1 MGDRGKTPSPL
12 PLWVSFFE
20 ISKSL
25 CTAYRVE
32 LCELFFMDVDKVLEM
47 IQNSVDTAYIANEYT
62 QYTGQNQTQTQTQ
75 KIQPE
80 EELNIW
86 DFI

>member
-1 MGDRGKTPSPL
+1 MTGERGNPSPL
-12 PLWVSFFE
+12 PLWVSLFE

-47 IQNSVDTAYIANEYT
+47 ILNSVDAANMARDYA
-62 QYTGQNQTQTQTQ
+62 QYTGNTHKTPSNTAE
-75 KIQPE
+75 KE
-80 EELNIW
+80 VDIW
-86 DFI
+86 DYM